1 VLAIARR
8 PASLAFPKVE
18 WARADISRDDVEPLL
33 VGADVLVHLAW
44 QIQPSHDEATMAR
57 TNVAGS
63 LALFDA
69 AARAGVGAIVYASS
83 VGTYGDGPK
92 DRRVDETWPH
102 DGIGTS
108 FYSRHKA
115 TVERALDRFEAS
127 HPAIRVVRM
136 RPSLIFK
143 RGQGSEARRLF
154 LGPLMPVRLLRP
166 RLLPVLPD
174 VAGLRFQVVHTDD
187 VADAYRRAIVSEARG
202 PFNIAADPVLD
213 LPTIAA
219 AIEAR
224 TVPVPRALASGVV
237 DLTWRAHLQ
246 PTPVGWLE
254 MGLRTPLLST
264 DRARRELGWSP
275 TRTAVEAVVEVLE
288 GLSSRSGEPTARL
301 EPRVGGHVG
310 ERVTGVGSGRRAPS

>member
-1 VLAIARR
+1 
-8 PASLAFPKVE
+8 
-18 WARADISRDDVEPLL
+18 
-33 VGADVLVHLAW
+33 
-44 QIQPSHDEATMAR
+44 
-57 TNVAGS
+57 
-63 LALFDA
+63 
-69 AARAGVGAIVYASS
+69 
-83 VGTYGDGPK
+83 
-92 DRRVDETWPH
+92 
-102 DGIGTS
+102 
-108 FYSRHKA
+108 
-115 TVERALDRFEAS
+115 
-127 HPAIRVVRM
+127 
-136 RPSLIFK
+136 
-143 RGQGSEARRLF
+143 
-154 LGPLMPVRLLRP
+154 MPVRLLRP

-202 PFNIAADPVLD
+202 PFNVAADPVLD

-264 DRARRELGWSP
+264 ERARRELGWSP
-275 TRTAVEAVVEVLE
+275 TRTAVDAVVEVLE